1 MIERKRIEEEA
12 ASVSK
17 PVDNPEAIVTSSPGT
32 VLVIAFSGQEFSSA
46 SRSPV
51 PENLRQDKSMDTSV
65 IAFVIDKKELQEQE
79 DDCII
84 CRTFTRN

>member
-1 MIERKRIEEEA
+1 MIERKRNEEEA

-32 VLVIAFSGQEFSSA
+32 VLVIAFSGQEFSSG

-51 PENLRQDKSMDTSV
+51 PENLRQD
-65 IAFVIDKKELQEQE
+65 
-79 DDCII
+79 
-84 CRTFTRN
+84 